1 MTFCEMVRKL
11 GCGEFDSVSD
21 EDIAWWEE
29 FVAPLVSRKQFGKL
43 YNHAKALLICHKLAL
58 NGAGDNGLGALGKV
72 KNGFTASSVSDG
84 GTSISYANV
93 GAGNIATNAEFGM
106 TSFGMQYLQLVKM
119 CVVPI
124 HVSGEEN
131 IDVLP

>member
-21 EDIAWWEE
+21 EDIQWWEE
-29 FVAPLVSRKQFGKL
+29 FVTPLVSKKQFGRL
-43 YNHAKALLICHKLAL
+43 YNHAKAMLICHKLSL
-58 NGAGDNGLGALGKV
+58 NGAGDNGMGALGKV
-72 KNGFTASSVSDG
+72 KNGFTAASVSDG

-93 GAGNIATNAEFGM
+93 GAGNTATNAEYGM
-106 TSFGMQYLQLVKM
+106 TSYGMQYLQLVKM

-131 IDVLP
+131 INVLP

>member
-21 EDIAWWEE
+21 EGIQWWEE
-29 FVAPLVSRKQFGKL
+29 FVTPMVSKKQFGKL

-58 NGAGDNGLGALGKV
+58 NGAGDNGMGALGKV
-72 KNGFTASSVSDG
+72 KNGFTAASVSDG

-93 GAGNIATNAEFGM
+93 GAGNTATNAEFGM
-106 TSFGMQYLQLVKM
+106 TSYGMQYLQLVKM

-131 IDVLP
+131 INVLP